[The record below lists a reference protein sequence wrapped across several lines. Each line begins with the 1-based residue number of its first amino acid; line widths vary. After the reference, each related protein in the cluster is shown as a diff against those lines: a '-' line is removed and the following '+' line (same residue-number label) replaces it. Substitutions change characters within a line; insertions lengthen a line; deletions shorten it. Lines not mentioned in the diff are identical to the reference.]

1 MEDELYEIFHQFNTE
16 LLRRKKAAVIRAQE
30 ELPNARASELLAKAH
45 VLLSQSGEKIHS
57 GVYWD
62 IAEKA
67 EGFEDRESFNPSERE
82 TLARLKDR
90 YGELLR
96 VEVVKTEN
104 PFRRYFQV
112 WIFSPEFYN
121 IRGTN
126 LDAGPL
132 GTLTNPVVGRG
143 HFIVHH
149 FGSFDPLE
157 KNLRRFGYLP

>member
-1 MEDELYEIFHQFNTE
+1 MEDELYENFRKFSAE
-16 LLRRKKAAVIRAQE
+16 LLLRKKAAVTRAQE
-30 ELPNARASELLAKAH
+30 ELPNARTSELLAKAH
-45 VLLSQSGEKIHS
+45 VLLSQSGEKVHS

-67 EGFEDRESFNPSERE
+67 ESFEDRGSFNRAERE

-96 VEVVKTEN
+96 VEVVKTED

-112 WIFSPEFYN
+112 WIFSPEYYN
-121 IRGTN
+121 TRG
-126 LDAGPL
+126 LDLDTSPL
-132 GTLTNPVVGRG
+132 GTLTNPVAGRG

-157 KNLRRFGYLP
+157 KNLRRFQVF